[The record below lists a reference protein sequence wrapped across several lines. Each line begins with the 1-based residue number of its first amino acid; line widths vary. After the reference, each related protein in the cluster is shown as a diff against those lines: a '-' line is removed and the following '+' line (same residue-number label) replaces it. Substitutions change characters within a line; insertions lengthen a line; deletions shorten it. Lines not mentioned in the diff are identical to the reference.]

1 MWMAR
6 GHGGGSSGYFVHAGC
21 ALTFAVILVN
31 CYLVAMENYLGKL
44 FNDMKVNVVSLW
56 PKRIYAI
63 QLQRMAARTHS
74 LVTGDS
80 TMFTALRNKLVLFRK
95 FSNFLFPQVALW
107 FT

>member
-1 MWMAR
+1 MAR

-56 PKRIYAI
+56 SKRSYAI

-74 LVTGDS
+74 LVTDYVYGVETGDLS
-80 TMFTALRNKLVLFRK
+80 EVLKLPMFT
-95 FSNFLFPQVALW
+95 FLLY
-107 FT
+107 